1 MADATYQRVGIA
13 AVAYEAPPEAMTS
26 EAIEAELAPLYD
38 RIGLVPGR
46 LELMTGI
53 KERRFWPGPIRPST
67 IATHAGRRAL
77 QQAGVDPASVGALV
91 FSSVCRDQLEPAS
104 AHAVH
109 HALGLSTGAYVLDVS
124 NACLGVLNGV
134 NIVANMIELGH
145 IESGLVVAGEDGL
158 PLVRSTI
165 DRLRDD
171 LGVTRKSV
179 KLDFAS
185 LTIGAGAAAVLL
197 RRREPDADG
206 PALLGSATRV
216 ASEHHDLCVGGLGDE
231 GSLAMAT
238 DAEVLL
244 ESGLDLARDTYA
256 DFRRGVAAAELDR
269 VVTHQVGK
277 AHHRRLLDELD
288 IAPESAFTTY
298 ETFGNVG
305 SVSLPLTLARAVE
318 AGFVTRGH
326 RVGLLGIGSG
336 LGCMMVLARW

>member
-1 MADATYQRVGIA
+1 MADARYERVGIA
-13 AVAYEAPPEAMTS
+13 AVAYEAPPEVMTS
-26 EAIEAELAPLYD
+26 DDIEAELAPLYE

-53 KERRFWPGPIRPST
+53 RERRFWPGPIRPSS
-67 IATHAGRRAL
+67 IATHAGRKAL
-77 QQAGVDPASVGALV
+77 QQADVDPSAVGALV

-109 HALGLSTGAYVLDVS
+109 HALGLAPGAYVFDIS

-134 NIVANMIELGH
+134 NVVANMIELGH
-145 IESGLVVAGEDGL
+145 IECGLVVAGEDGL
-158 PLVRSTI
+158 PLVRGTI
-165 DRLRDD
+165 DRLRTDVE
-171 LGVTRKSV
+171 VTRRSV

-185 LTIGAGAAAVLL
+185 LTIGSGAAAVLL
-197 RRREPDADG
+197 KRTEPGADG
-206 PALLGSATRV
+206 PSLLGSATRV
-216 ASEHHDLCVGGLGDE
+216 ASEHHDLCVGGLGDG
-231 GSLAMAT
+231 GSMAMAT
-238 DAEVLL
+238 DAEMLL
-244 ESGLDLARDTYA
+244 ESGLDLARATYV
-256 DFRRGVAAAELDR
+256 DFRAGAAADGLDR

-277 AHHRRLLDELD
+277 IHHRRLLEELD
-288 IAPESAFTTY
+288 IAPERTFTTY

-318 AGFVTRGH
+318 SGFVTKGH